1 MTDNQ
6 RENLLKAILNKPEES
21 QNENV
26 PTYSDPVVFT
36 NNLANR
42 FTEHFEYPFYA
53 TPYRIINKDKIS
65 IGFNNESVVIL
76 EYTTP
81 TYMHTQDIWFTGWSL
96 IDMIADDNGFYGI
109 TINNNKVWL
118 VYFEDITKKD
128 ENGNRNIKA
137 KMSYDI
143 TSMLTEVTG
152 DSNPQNS
159 AYNGAIK
166 IHKSPIDGRFLIV
179 TSLLNQTY
187 FSVIEYTI
195 NVGSANTYR
204 YQRYA
209 KSSIVTD
216 NPIIDDMFVSWTE
229 NNVSYAVGIIGKSA
243 IIQSKSNLRFYEI
256 TGNMSSISCEIL
268 SNKED
273 IICAPLYLKVAYTPQ
288 IRYRSLTER
297 YISYAVVRDTSQV
310 IDGVT
315 WYPGE
320 VVIHRHRGNAVTE
333 LSRTATDYMISNQ
346 SSSYKNEADI
356 IILNDNVF
364 IIETILTAPDKIQ
377 ATFKQLIGNTFHS
390 KVVLSN
396 KDYARTGLAFTVV
409 SNEYNLYR
417 YSYQLDNQLYSISS
431 VFRPSGYNGTPYYSK
446 KSLTPVSG
454 QLYDITSNVV
464 FARDLYNK
472 SIVGDTI
479 NSIVHVPANYLN
491 ENPIIEEKLISD
503 TNETI
508 DETNEEIVKN
518 EYEELYVNFID
529 TFKVWDKNDKST
541 YQQNASYQLAKQITT
556 GIEMYVATFRITNND
571 NTIVESTLGE
581 IPIVDGEGVIDIAF
595 QVPEGGSKTFEIY
608 NQDYSIQFAT
618 IDISS
623 LTPGA
628 YKLQEKIKVEG

>member
-26 PTYSDPVVFT
+26 PTYADPVVFT
-36 NNLANR
+36 NNLADR

-53 TPYRIINKDKIS
+53 TPYRMLSKDNIS
-65 IGFNNESVVIL
+65 VGFNIESAVIL
-76 EYTTP
+76 EYTSP
-81 TYMHTQDIWFTGWSL
+81 TYMHTQDIWFTGWNI
-96 IDMIADDNGFYGI
+96 IDMIADDNGYYGI
-109 TINNNKVWL
+109 TIYNNKVWL
-118 VYFEDITKKD
+118 VYFDDISKKD
-128 ENGNRNIKA
+128 ENGNRNIKT
-137 KMSYDI
+137 KMTYDI

-166 IHKSPIDGRFLIV
+166 IHKSPIDGRFLIA

-204 YQRYA
+204 YQRVA
-209 KSSIVTD
+209 KSSMNVNT
-216 NPIIDDMFVSWTE
+216 PIIDDLYVNWTDE
-229 NNVSYAVGIIGKSA
+229 NVNYAIGIIGTA
-243 IIQSKSNLRFYEI
+243 QVTQSKQDVNIHEI
-256 TGNMSSISCEIL
+256 TGSMSSINHQIITHL
-268 SNKED
+268 ED
-273 IICAPLYLKVAYTPQ
+273 VICAPLYLKVAYTPQ
-288 IRYRSLTER
+288 LRYKTMTDR
-297 YISYAVVRDTSQV
+297 YYSYAVVRNTSQV

-315 WYPGE
+315 WYAGD
-320 VVIHRHRGNAVTE
+320 VVLSRLNGSTRTE
-333 LSRTATDYMISNQ
+333 LSRTTTDYMIS
-346 SSSYKNEADI
+346 SASTAYKNELDI
-356 IILNDNVF
+356 VILNDNVLG
-364 IIETILTAPDKIQ
+364 IETILTAPNKIQ
-377 ATFKQLIGNTFHS
+377 ATFKQIIDGEIHGKT
-390 KVVLSN
+390 VLSN
-396 KDYARTGLAFTVV
+396 VDYSRTGLAFTVI
-409 SNEYNLYR
+409 SNEFNLYR
-417 YSYQLDNQLYSISS
+417 YSYQVDNKLYSINS
-431 VFRPSGYNGTPYYSK
+431 VYRPSGYNGTPYYSK

-454 QLYDITSNVV
+454 ELYDISSSVV

-491 ENPIIEEKLISD
+491 ANPIIEEKLISD

-529 TFKVWDKNDKST
+529 TFKVWDKNGKVT

-556 GIEMYVATFRITNND
+556 GIEMYVANFRVTNND
-571 NTIVESTLGE
+571 NTVVESSLGE
-581 IPIVDGEGVIDIAF
+581 IPITDGEGIIDIAF

-623 LTPGA
+623 LAPGA